1 MQVTRLEDHIYL
13 IDAETAGIKNFI
25 ASYIIK
31 GSKVAMVETG
41 PTSSVPNLLAGLEQL
56 NVKLE
61 DIAYVAVSHIHL
73 DHGGGVGTLLKHLP
87 NAKVVVH
94 QRGAQHLANP
104 ERLWQQSQEVLGR
117 ITDLYGEPE
126 PVPVEKIVP
135 VTDRMAFDLGNN
147 VTLQVIKT
155 P

>member
-61 DIAYVAVSHIHL
+61 DIAYVAVSHNHL
-73 DHGGGVGTLLKHLP
+73 DHGGGGPDV
-87 NAKVVVH
+87 
-94 QRGAQHLANP
+94 
-104 ERLWQQSQEVLGR
+104 
-117 ITDLYGEPE
+117 
-126 PVPVEKIVP
+126 VPVLAELDVP
-135 VTDRMAFDLGNN
+135 AGGDVLLDVGLARRLHE
-147 VTLQVIKT
+147 LLR
-155 P
+155 